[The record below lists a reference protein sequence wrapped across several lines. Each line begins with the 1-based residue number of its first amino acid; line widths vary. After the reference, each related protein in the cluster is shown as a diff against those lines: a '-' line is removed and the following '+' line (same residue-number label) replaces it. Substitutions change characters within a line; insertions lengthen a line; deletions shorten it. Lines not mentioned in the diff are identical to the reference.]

1 MTEAAPS
8 PSAPLADQGAGAGHG
23 AEQGPAAAPA
33 RPGAWR
39 RLADRVRASFVH
51 LARLVRT
58 TAFKLLAA
66 YLVVFALFAVS
77 VIAYTAWHTRH
88 LIEAQVSDDLDREV
102 QMLAEQYRN
111 GGIQRLVYV
120 IDRRTRR
127 PGSSIYMLTNFQG
140 EVLAA
145 NVADLPF
152 GLLDRAGTRFTTYN
166 RPDETGSKTHVAVV
180 QVFILPG
187 GYRLLV
193 GRDIEERDTL
203 RDLVIWP
210 AQWAVLLIVVLGLA
224 GGVFV
229 TRRVLKRIDAMTA
242 PSETI
247 MAGAL
252 SGRLAVA
259 GTGDEFD
266 RLAQSLNAMLERIEA
281 LMVGLKEV
289 SDNIA
294 HDLKT
299 PLTRLRN
306 RAEEALRT
314 ADSEADW
321 RDAVEATIEESDGL
335 IRTFDALL
343 MIARAEAG
351 QARKSMVDLDLAE
364 LVTDVCE
371 LYEPVAEEQGLDFSF
386 ATVPV
391 KVHGMGE
398 LLAQAL
404 ANLIDNALKYGAPE
418 DRRGAIAVRLSREGS
433 DVVVTVADSGPGIP
447 AADRERVVERFV
459 RLDASRTRPGSGLGL
474 AMVAAVAHL
483 HGGSLGFADN
493 APGLAAR
500 LRMPA
505 LPG

>member
-1 MTEAAPS
+1 MAHA
-8 PSAPLADQGAGAGHG
+8 
-23 AEQGPAAAPA
+23 
-33 RPGAWR
+33 
-39 RLADRVRASFVH
+39 
-51 LARLVRT
+51 ARLVRT

-77 VIAYTAWHTRH
+77 VIVYTAWHTRA
-88 LIEAQVSDDLDREV
+88 LIQGQVADDLDREV
-102 QMLAEQYRN
+102 NGLADQYRI

-127 PGSSIYMLTNFQG
+127 PGSSIYVLSNFQG

-145 NVADLPF
+145 NVTDLPI
-152 GLLDRAGTRFTTYN
+152 GLLDKEGTRFTTYN
-166 RPDETGSKTHVAVV
+166 RPDDPVAKSHVAFV
-180 QVFILPG
+180 QTMFLPG

-203 RDLVIWP
+203 RDLVARP
-210 AQWAVLLIVVLGLA
+210 AQWAVVLIVVLGLA

-229 TRRVLKRIDAMTA
+229 TRRVLKRIDSMTA
-242 PSETI
+242 TAETI
-247 MAGAL
+247 MAGNL
-252 SGRLAVA
+252 SGRLALA
-259 GTGDEFD
+259 GTEDEFD
-266 RLAQSLNAMLERIEA
+266 RLAHSLNAMLDRIEG

-314 ADSEADW
+314 ARTEEDW
-321 RDAVEATIEESDGL
+321 RAALETTIEESAGL

-351 QARKSMVDLDLAE
+351 QGRATMGDVDLAE
-364 LVTDVCE
+364 IAEAVSE
-371 LYEPVAEEQGLDFSF
+371 LYEPLADEQGLDL
-386 ATVPV
+386 TVSAAPTT
-391 KVHGMGE
+391 VHGVKE

-404 ANLIDNALKYGAPE
+404 SNLIDNAIKYGRPS
-418 DRRGAIAVRLSREGS
+418 DGGRGRITVTLKREATDAVL
-433 DVVVTVADSGPGIP
+433 TVADTGPGIP

-459 RLDASRTRPGSGLGL
+459 RLEASRTRPGSGLGL
-474 AMVAAVAHL
+474 SLVGAIARL
-483 HGGSLGFADN
+483 HGGTLAFSDN
-493 APGLAAR
+493 GPGLVATFR
-500 LRMPA
+500 LPTK
-505 LPG
+505 

>member
-1 MTEAAPS
+1 MKGEGTPAA
-8 PSAPLADQGAGAGHG
+8 GAGASGNG
-23 AEQGPAAAPA
+23 GRGQGPI
-33 RPGAWR
+33 
-39 RLADRVRASFVH
+39 ASPIAH
-51 LARLVRT
+51 AARLVRT

-77 VIAYTAWHTRH
+77 VIIYTAWHTRA
-88 LIEAQVSDDLDREV
+88 LIQGQVADDLDREV
-102 QMLAEQYRN
+102 IGLSDQYRI

-127 PGSSIYMLTNFQG
+127 PGSSIYVLSNFQG

-145 NVADLPF
+145 NVTDLPI
-152 GLLDRAGTRFTTYN
+152 GLLDKEGTRFTTYN
-166 RPDETGSKTHVAVV
+166 RPDDPVAKSHVAFV
-180 QVFILPG
+180 QTMFLPG

-203 RDLVIWP
+203 RDLVARP

-229 TRRVLKRIDAMTA
+229 TRRVLKRIDSMTA
-242 PSETI
+242 TAETI
-247 MAGAL
+247 MAGNL
-252 SGRLAVA
+252 SGRLALM
-259 GTGDEFD
+259 GTEDEFD
-266 RLAQSLNAMLERIEA
+266 RLAHSLNAMLERIEG

-314 ADSEADW
+314 ARTEEDW
-321 RDAVEATIEESDGL
+321 RAALETTIEESAGL

-351 QARKSMVDLDLAE
+351 QGRATMGDVDLAE
-364 LVTDVCE
+364 IAEAVSE
-371 LYEPVAEEQGLDFSF
+371 LYEPLADEQGLDL
-386 ATVPV
+386 TVSAVPMT
-391 KVHGMGE
+391 VHGVKE

-404 ANLIDNALKYGAPE
+404 SNLIDNAIKYGRPA
-418 DRRGAIAVRLSREGS
+418 DGGRGRISVTLTREGTEA
-433 DVVVTVADSGPGIP
+433 VLAVADTGPGIP

-459 RLDASRTRPGSGLGL
+459 RLEASRTRPGSGLGL
-474 AMVAAVAHL
+474 SLVGAVARL
-483 HGGSLGFADN
+483 HGGTLAFSDN
-493 APGLAAR
+493 GPGLVATFR
-500 LRMPA
+500 LPTK
-505 LPG
+505 

>member
-1 MTEAAPS
+1 MKA
-8 PSAPLADQGAGAGHG
+8 LAY
-23 AEQGPAAAPA
+23 
-33 RPGAWR
+33 
-39 RLADRVRASFVH
+39 LS
-51 LARLVRT
+51 RLVRT

-66 YLVVFALFAVS
+66 YLVVFAVFAVS
-77 VIAYTAWHTRH
+77 VIAYTAWHTRE
-88 LIEAQVSDDLDREV
+88 LIQNQVADDLEREV
-102 QMLAEQYRN
+102 RFLSEQYQS

-120 IDRRTRR
+120 IDRRSRR

-145 NVADLPF
+145 NVADLSL
-152 GLLDRAGTRFTTYN
+152 GLLNKPGTRFATYN
-166 RPDETGSKTHVAVV
+166 RPDDAGASRSHVAFV

-203 RDLVIWP
+203 RDLVARP
-210 AQWAVLLIVVLGLA
+210 AQGAVLLIVVLGLA
-224 GGVFV
+224 GGIFV

-242 PSETI
+242 TSETI
-247 MAGAL
+247 MAGDL

-266 RLAQSLNAMLERIEA
+266 RLAHSLNAMLERIET
-281 LMVGLKEV
+281 LMQGLKEV

-314 ADSEADW
+314 AHTEQQW
-321 RDAVEATIEESDGL
+321 RAALETTIEESDGL

-351 QARKSMVDLDLAE
+351 QAGASMSEVDLADLT
-364 LVTDVCE
+364 TDVCE
-371 LYEPVAEEQGLDFSF
+371 LYEPLADEQGLDLIVS
-386 ATVPV
+386 VEPV
-391 KVHGMGE
+391 RVQGVRE
-398 LLAQAL
+398 LMAQAL
-404 ANLIDNALKYGAPE
+404 SNLLDNAIKYGRSPE
-418 DRRGAIAVRLSREGS
+418 GTRGRISVSLARDGTGAELR
-433 DVVVTVADSGPGIP
+433 VADCGPGIP

-459 RLDASRTRPGSGLGL
+459 RLEASRTRPGSGLGL
-474 AMVAAVAHL
+474 SLVAAVARL
-483 HGGSLGFADN
+483 HGGTLSFSDN
-493 APGLAAR
+493 APGLAATLR
-500 LRMPA
+500 LPA
-505 LPG
+505 VPSPEASARR

>member
-1 MTEAAPS
+1 MKGESGPAA
-8 PSAPLADQGAGAGHG
+8 GAGASGNGGRGHG
-23 AEQGPAAAPA
+23 PI
-33 RPGAWR
+33 
-39 RLADRVRASFVH
+39 ASPIAH
-51 LARLVRT
+51 AARLVRT

-77 VIAYTAWHTRH
+77 VIIYTAWHTRS
-88 LIEAQVSDDLDREV
+88 LIQGQVADDLDREV
-102 QMLAEQYRN
+102 NGLADQYRI

-127 PGSSIYMLTNFQG
+127 PGSSIYVLSNFQG

-145 NVADLPF
+145 NVTDLPI
-152 GLLDRAGTRFTTYN
+152 GLLDKEGTRFTTYN
-166 RPDETGSKTHVAVV
+166 RPDDPVAKSHVAFV
-180 QVFILPG
+180 QTMFLPG

-203 RDLVIWP
+203 RDLVARP

-229 TRRVLKRIDAMTA
+229 TRRVLKRIDSMTA
-242 PSETI
+242 TAETI
-247 MAGAL
+247 MAGNL
-252 SGRLAVA
+252 SGRLALM
-259 GTGDEFD
+259 GTEDEFD
-266 RLAQSLNAMLERIEA
+266 RLAHSLNAMLERIEG

-314 ADSEADW
+314 ARTEEDW
-321 RDAVEATIEESDGL
+321 RAALETTIEESAGL

-351 QARKSMVDLDLAE
+351 QGRATMGDVDLAE
-364 LVTDVCE
+364 IAEAVSE
-371 LYEPVAEEQGLDFSF
+371 LYEPLADEQGLDL
-386 ATVPV
+386 TVSAVPMT
-391 KVHGMGE
+391 VHGVKE

-404 ANLIDNALKYGAPE
+404 SNLIDNAIKYGRPA
-418 DRRGAIAVRLSREGS
+418 DGGRGRISVTLTREGTEA
-433 DVVVTVADSGPGIP
+433 VLAVADTGPGIP

-459 RLDASRTRPGSGLGL
+459 RLEASRTRPGSGLGL
-474 AMVAAVAHL
+474 SLVGAVARL
-483 HGGSLGFADN
+483 HGGTLAFSDN
-493 APGLAAR
+493 GPGLVATFR
-500 LRMPA
+500 LPTK
-505 LPG
+505 

>member
-1 MTEAAPS
+1 MKAFAN
-8 PSAPLADQGAGAGHG
+8 
-23 AEQGPAAAPA
+23 
-33 RPGAWR
+33 
-39 RLADRVRASFVH
+39 

-66 YLVVFALFAVS
+66 YLLVFAVFAVS

-88 LIEAQVSDDLDREV
+88 LIEVQVADDLEREV
-102 QMLAEQYRN
+102 RFLTDQYRI

-127 PGSSIYMLTNFQG
+127 PGSSIYMLANFQG
-140 EVLAA
+140 EVIAT
-145 NVADLPF
+145 NVSDLPL
-152 GLLDRAGTRFTTYN
+152 GLLDQPGTRFTTYN
-166 RPDETGSKTHVAVV
+166 RPDETGAKSHVAFVEV
-180 QVFILPG
+180 DILPG

-203 RDLVIWP
+203 RALVTRP

-242 PSETI
+242 TSETI
-247 MAGAL
+247 MAGDFT
-252 SGRLAVA
+252 GRLALA

-266 RLAQSLNAMLERIEA
+266 RLAHSLNAMLERIEA
-281 LMVGLKEV
+281 LMQGLKEV

-314 ADSEADW
+314 AATEAQW
-321 RDAVEATIEESDGL
+321 RRALEDTIEESDAL

-351 QARKSMVDLDLAE
+351 QARASMSDVDLAQIAE
-364 LVTDVCE
+364 NVSE
-371 LYEPVAEEQGLDFSF
+371 LYEPLADEKGLDLEV
-386 ATVPV
+386 AAAPV
-391 KVHGMGE
+391 VVHGVRE

-404 ANLIDNALKYGAPE
+404 SNLVDNAIKYAAPQDGA
-418 DRRGAIAVRLSREGS
+418 RRRITVRLVREGGEAVLS
-433 DVVVTVADSGPGIP
+433 VADQGPGIP
-447 AADRERVVERFV
+447 AAERGRVVERFV
-459 RLDASRTRPGSGLGL
+459 RLEVSRTRPGSGLGL
-474 AMVAAVAHL
+474 ALVAAVAHL
-483 HGGSLGFADN
+483 HGGSLVLSDAD
-493 APGLAAR
+493 PGLVATLR
-500 LRMPA
+500 LPA
-505 LPG
+505 KPA

>member
-1 MTEAAPS
+1 MKAFAN
-8 PSAPLADQGAGAGHG
+8 
-23 AEQGPAAAPA
+23 
-33 RPGAWR
+33 
-39 RLADRVRASFVH
+39 

-66 YLVVFALFAVS
+66 YLLVFAVFAVS

-88 LIEAQVSDDLDREV
+88 LIEVQVADDLDREV
-102 QMLAEQYRN
+102 RFLSDQYRI

-127 PGSSIYMLTNFQG
+127 PGSSIYMLANFQG
-140 EVLAA
+140 EVIAT
-145 NVADLPF
+145 NVSDLPL
-152 GLLDRAGTRFTTYN
+152 GLLDQPGTRFTTYN
-166 RPDETGSKTHVAVV
+166 RPDETGAKSHVAFVAV
-180 QVFILPG
+180 DILPG

-203 RDLVIWP
+203 RALVTRP
-210 AQWAVLLIVVLGLA
+210 AQWAVLLIVGLGLA

-242 PSETI
+242 TSETI
-247 MAGAL
+247 MAGDFT
-252 SGRLAVA
+252 GRLALA

-266 RLAQSLNAMLERIEA
+266 RLAHSLNAMLERIEA
-281 LMVGLKEV
+281 LMQGLKDV

-314 ADSEADW
+314 AATEAQW
-321 RDAVEATIEESDGL
+321 RRALEDTIEESDAL

-351 QARKSMVDLDLAE
+351 QARASMSDVDLAQITE
-364 LVTDVCE
+364 NVSE
-371 LYEPVAEEQGLDFSF
+371 LYEPLADEKGLDLEVE
-386 ATVPV
+386 AAPV
-391 KVHGMGE
+391 VVHGVRE

-404 ANLIDNALKYGAPE
+404 SNLVDNAIKYAAPQDGA
-418 DRRGAIAVRLSREGS
+418 RRRIAVRLAREGGEAVLS
-433 DVVVTVADSGPGIP
+433 VADQGPGIP
-447 AADRERVVERFV
+447 AGERGRVVERFV
-459 RLDASRTRPGSGLGL
+459 RLEASRTRPGSGLGL
-474 AMVAAVAHL
+474 ALVAAVAHL
-483 HGGSLGFADN
+483 HGGSLVLSDN
-493 APGLAAR
+493 EPGLVATLR
-500 LRMPA
+500 LPA
-505 LPG
+505 KPA

>member
-1 MTEAAPS
+1 MKAFAN
-8 PSAPLADQGAGAGHG
+8 
-23 AEQGPAAAPA
+23 
-33 RPGAWR
+33 
-39 RLADRVRASFVH
+39 

-66 YLVVFALFAVS
+66 YLLVFAVFAVS

-88 LIEAQVSDDLDREV
+88 LIEVQVADDLEREV
-102 QMLAEQYRN
+102 RFLSDQYRI

-127 PGSSIYMLTNFQG
+127 PGSSIYMLANFQG
-140 EVLAA
+140 EVIAT
-145 NVADLPF
+145 NVSDLPL
-152 GLLDRAGTRFTTYN
+152 GLLDQPGTRFTTYN
-166 RPDETGSKTHVAVV
+166 RPDETGAKSHVAFVEV
-180 QVFILPG
+180 DILPG

-203 RDLVIWP
+203 RALVTRP
-210 AQWAVLLIVVLGLA
+210 AQWAVLLIVGLGLA

-242 PSETI
+242 TSETI
-247 MAGAL
+247 MAGDFT
-252 SGRLAVA
+252 GRLALA

-266 RLAQSLNAMLERIEA
+266 HLAHSLNAMLERIEA
-281 LMVGLKEV
+281 LMQGLKEV

-314 ADSEADW
+314 ATTEAQW
-321 RDAVEATIEESDGL
+321 RRALEDTIEESDAL

-351 QARKSMVDLDLAE
+351 QARASMSDVDLAQIAE
-364 LVTDVCE
+364 NVSE
-371 LYEPVAEEQGLDFSF
+371 LYEPLADEKGLDFEV
-386 ATVPV
+386 AAAPV
-391 KVHGMGE
+391 VVHGVRE

-404 ANLIDNALKYGAPE
+404 SNLVDNAIKYAAPQDGA
-418 DRRGAIAVRLSREGS
+418 RRRITVRLVREGGEAVLS
-433 DVVVTVADSGPGIP
+433 VADQGPGIP
-447 AADRERVVERFV
+447 AAERGRVVERFV
-459 RLDASRTRPGSGLGL
+459 RLEASRTRPGSGLGL
-474 AMVAAVAHL
+474 ALVAAVAHL
-483 HGGSLGFADN
+483 HGGSLVLSDN
-493 APGLAAR
+493 DPGLVATLR
-500 LRMPA
+500 LPA
-505 LPG
+505 KPA

>member
-1 MTEAAPS
+1 MNAA
-8 PSAPLADQGAGAGHG
+8 GRTGVVAG
-23 AEQGPAAAPA
+23 
-33 RPGAWR
+33 
-39 RLADRVRASFVH
+39 RVIGGFAH

-66 YLVVFALFAVS
+66 YLAVFALFAVS
-77 VIAYTAWHTRH
+77 VIGYTAWHTRE
-88 LIEAQVSDDLDREV
+88 LIQNQVADNLDREV
-102 QMLAEQYRN
+102 RFLAEQYQV

-120 IDRRTRR
+120 IDRRSRR
-127 PGSSIYMLTNFQG
+127 PGSSIYVLANFQG

-145 NVADLPF
+145 NVSDLSLS
-152 GLLDRAGTRFTTYN
+152 LLNEAGTRFTTYD
-166 RPDETGSKTHVAVV
+166 RQEDSGATRSHVAFV

-203 RDLVIWP
+203 RDLVARP
-210 AQWAVLLIVVLGLA
+210 AQWAVVLIVVLGLA

-242 PSETI
+242 TAETI
-247 MAGAL
+247 MAGDL

-266 RLAQSLNAMLERIEA
+266 RLAHSLNAMLERIEA
-281 LMVGLKEV
+281 LMQGLKDV

-314 ADSEADW
+314 ARTEDEW
-321 RDAVEATIEESDGL
+321 RAALDTTIEESEGL

-351 QARKSMVDLDLAE
+351 QARDNMTDVDLADLAGN
-364 LVTDVCE
+364 VAE
-371 LYEPVAEEQGLDFSF
+371 LYEPLADEQGLDL
-386 ATVPV
+386 TVALEPV
-391 KVHGMGE
+391 TVHGMRE

-404 ANLIDNALKYGAPE
+404 SNLIDNAIKYGRPVGGG
-418 DRRGAIAVRLSREGS
+418 RGRIAIGLSREGGEALLK
-433 DVVVTVADSGPGIP
+433 VADCGPGIP
-447 AADRERVVERFV
+447 AGDRERVVERFV
-459 RLDASRTRPGSGLGL
+459 RLEASRTRPGSGLGL
-474 AMVAAVAHL
+474 SLVSAVARL
-483 HGGSLGFADN
+483 HGGALAFADN
-493 APGLAAR
+493 GPGLVAVLRLPARPAIAPDAGGDAAGE
-500 LRMPA
+500 PA
-505 LPG
+505 SRR